1 MRSRQY
7 RRPLL
12 AKPNP
17 VNAENRVSTHTT
29 PNIDAFPLSDGA
41 DITAVARPAPATRR
55 EKPEGFGVLGRAV
68 PRVDGYA
75 KVTGKAIFADDIFLP
90 RLLYGKLLR
99 SHYPHARITKLDLTK
114 ALQLPGVVAA
124 AIGEELP
131 TRYGILPSSP
141 DEHVFA
147 IDKVRYVGDPIAA
160 IVAEDELTAE
170 EAVALIEVEYEPLPA
185 IMSIDAGL
193 KDDLPKI
200 HEDMRHPEPANIHK
214 QVHLEFGDVDAGF
227 KDADRIFED
236 EYFFEGNNHAAMEQ
250 HSVVADYGADDK
262 LTIWAAT
269 QTPHYLHRIAAG
281 VLKLPASRIRVIA
294 PPTGG
299 GFGGKTEPFSHELAA
314 AYLAKKTGRPVK
326 ITLTREEVFYAHRGR
341 HPVKLKLKTGVKN
354 DGTITAL
361 HLQTWLDGGAY
372 GSYGVA
378 TTYYTG
384 AISTVTYKIPAYKFD
399 GIRVFTN
406 KPPCGPKRG
415 HGTTQPRYAL
425 ECHLDRIA
433 DALGLD
439 PADYRRRIAVDP
451 YSTTINHLRITSCG
465 LKECIEAATARTNY
479 RERRGKLPKGKG
491 VGLAAS
497 AYLCGAGLP
506 IYWNAMPHSGAMV
519 KVDRGGGV
527 TVYCGTAECGQGSDH
542 MLAAIV
548 AETLGVDVMDI
559 HICSGDTTLTPVDL
573 GSYSS
578 RVTFMAGNAAHDAAE
593 KLRLQLAEVAAEKL
607 GIKPEQCGFAR
618 RRVFDRDKR
627 ENQITFLEAAQ
638 LAEAKFGTLAAAG
651 SYTPPKLSGD
661 YKGSGVGPSPAY
673 SYSACVAEVDVD
685 FETGVV
691 TVEKV
696 TLAHDCGRAIN
707 PDLVEGQIE
716 GSVYMGL
723 GEALY
728 EESEFRANP
737 GVHKIP
743 NLLDY
748 KTPTTLDT
756 PTIEAIIIETDDKE
770 GPFGA
775 KEAGEGPLNPVI
787 PAIANAVADAIKQR
801 INSTPITPEKVL
813 RALDHADGKPLRIKR
828 EAAPAPSVPV

>member
-1 MRSRQY
+1 M
-7 RRPLL
+7 PDV
-12 AKPNP
+12 K
-17 VNAENRVSTHTT
+17 RVSTNTNPDIHAISPT
-29 PNIDAFPLSDGA
+29 PGA
-41 DITAVARPAPATRR
+41 DVFSIEKPAPPIHKD
-55 EKPEGFGVLGRAV
+55 KPEGFSVLGKAL
-68 PRVDGYA
+68 PKVDAYA

-90 RLLYGKLLR
+90 RMLYGKLLR
-99 SHYPHARITKLDLTK
+99 STHAHANIKKVHAFK
-114 ALQLPGVVAA
+114 ALTMPGVVAVA
-124 AIGEELP
+124 TGEELP

-147 IDKVRYVGDPIAA
+147 TDKVRYVGDPIAA
-160 IVAEDELTAE
+160 VVAEDELTAE
-170 EAVALIEVEYEPLPA
+170 EALNLIEVEYEPLPP
-185 IMSIDAGL
+185 IMSIDAAL
-193 KDDLPKI
+193 KENNPKI

-227 KDADRIFED
+227 KHADRIFED
-236 EYFFEGNNHAAMEQ
+236 EFFFEGNNHAAMEQ
-250 HSVVADYGADDK
+250 HAVVADYGADDK
-262 LTIWAAT
+262 LTIWAST
-269 QTPHYLHRIAAG
+269 QTPHYLHRIAAV

-314 AYLAKKTGRPVK
+314 AHLARKTGRPVK
-326 ITLTREEVFYAHRGR
+326 ITLTRQEVFYAHRGR
-341 HPVKLKLKTGVKN
+341 HPVKMKLKTGVKN
-354 DGTITAL
+354 DGTITAC

-384 AISTVTYKIPAYKFD
+384 ALAGVTYKIPAYKFD

-415 HGTTQPRYAL
+415 HGTTQPRFAF
-425 ECHLDRIA
+425 ECQLDKIA

-439 PADYRRRIAVDP
+439 AAEYRKRIAVDP
-451 YSTTINHLRITSCG
+451 YSETVNQLRITTCG
-465 LKECIEAATARTNY
+465 IKECLDAAAKRTDY
-479 RERRGKLPKGKG
+479 SRKRGKLAKGKG
-491 VGLAAS
+491 IGIAAS

-506 IYWNAMPHSGAMV
+506 IYWNPMPHSGAMV

-542 MLAAIV
+542 MLAVIV
-548 AETLGVDVMDI
+548 AETLGVDIMDV
-559 HICSGDTTLTPVDL
+559 HICSGDTTLAPVDL

-578 RVTFMAGNAAHDAAE
+578 RVTFMAGNAAHDAAD
-593 KLRLQLAEVAAEKL
+593 KIRRQIAQAAAEKL
-607 GIKPEQCGFAR
+607 GCAPESIGFNE
-618 RRVFDRDKR
+618 RRVFDVANPD
-627 ENQITFLEAAQ
+627 NQLTFLEAAQ
-638 LAEAKFGTLAAAG
+638 LAEAKFGTLAAVG
-651 SYTPPKLSGD
+651 SYAPPKLHAD

-685 FETGVV
+685 WETGLI

-696 TLAHDCGRAIN
+696 TLAHDCGRALN
-707 PDLVEGQIE
+707 PDIVEGQIE

-723 GEALY
+723 GEALQ
-728 EESEFRANP
+728 EESEFRNSA

-748 KTPTTLDT
+748 KTPTTLDM
-756 PTIEAIIIETDDKE
+756 PLVESIIIETDDKE

-787 PAIANAVADAIKQR
+787 PAIANAIADAIKAR
-801 INSTPITPEKVL
+801 VYSTPITPEKVL
-813 RALDHADGKPLRIKR
+813 RALDHTQTGGVLRIKKIPTQ
-828 EAAPAPSVPV
+828 EPVPV